1 MVLRVAKP
9 KKRWIISAVDSHNR
23 PAVIALAEEP
33 RAIARIDPQIY
44 EEISDYPEDPNAI
57 KALSLEQSESYLKY
71 LFQVLGEARND
82 DALERVTE
90 NLSDMVEKIKKQYIH
105 HGGTLFDD

>member
-9 KKRWIISAVDSHNR
+9 KKPWIISAVDSHNR

-44 EEISDYPEDPNAI
+44 EEISDYPEDLNAI

-90 NLSDMVEKIKKQYIH
+90 NLSDMIEKVKKQYIH
-105 HGGTLFDD
+105 YGGTLFDD